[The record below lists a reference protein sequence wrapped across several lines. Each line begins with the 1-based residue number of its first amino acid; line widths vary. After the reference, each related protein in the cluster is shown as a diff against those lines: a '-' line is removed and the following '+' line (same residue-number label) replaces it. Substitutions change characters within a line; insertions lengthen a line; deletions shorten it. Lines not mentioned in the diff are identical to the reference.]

1 MARILVIDDDVPLQ
15 NMLRLTLKLLGH
27 EVEQAF
33 DGAEGLRL
41 CQTSPPDV
49 VLTDILMPNQ
59 DGLQTIRQLH

>member
-33 DGAEGLRL
+33 DGAEGLRV
-41 CQTSPPDV
+41 CQNV
-49 VLTDILMPNQ
+49 AA
-59 DGLQTIRQLH
+59 

>member
-33 DGAEGLRL
+33 DGAERIAAL
-41 CQTSPPDV
+41 SDFAA
-49 VLTDILMPNQ
+49 
-59 DGLQTIRQLH
+59 